1 MIKNKAVFLDRDG
14 VLNKAIRISDLVS
27 RPPWHSEEIE
37 IFEEAFYLIRLIKSF
52 SYIPI
57 VVTNQPD
64 IGRGD
69 IDQKSVFEINK
80 FIIRKLGIEYSFI
93 CPHGNDFECNCRKP
107 KPGML
112 LKASKKYNINLSS
125 SFMIGDRAKDIYAGV
140 NAGTKTIFLS
150 EITIGVEDYL
160 CKNHKHLIE
169 LLKIIL

>member
-69 IDQKSVFEINK
+69 IDQ
-80 FIIRKLGIEYSFI
+80 
-93 CPHGNDFECNCRKP
+93 
-107 KPGML
+107 
-112 LKASKKYNINLSS
+112 
-125 SFMIGDRAKDIYAGV
+125 
-140 NAGTKTIFLS
+140 
-150 EITIGVEDYL
+150 
-160 CKNHKHLIE
+160 
-169 LLKIIL
+169 